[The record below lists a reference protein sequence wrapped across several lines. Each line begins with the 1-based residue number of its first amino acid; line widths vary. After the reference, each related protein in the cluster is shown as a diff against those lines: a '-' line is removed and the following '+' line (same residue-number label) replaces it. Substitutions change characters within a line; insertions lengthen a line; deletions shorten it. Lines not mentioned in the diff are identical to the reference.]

1 MEISPVTRKEHFLA
15 RAAGDEDALELQP
28 VTREEHFLQNII
40 DAIEEGGGGGGSVTA
55 AAVASAIGDMSSAQ
69 ASQALSDLGGEPEKF
84 VVTVTYDDQTD
95 SYSADKTF
103 AEIETAYNAKKTV
116 IVLLPEVNN
125 TELQLSLLYPFDG
138 GYGTADFYGIM
149 PPAGVYRTTI
159 IGVSVESDGQSDTWN
174 YTEFI
179 PQEVRQWPIFGTTP
193 TITPEANTIYNG
205 GTLTSLTISNPPA
218 TGEYEI
224 DFISGA
230 TPTVCAFDDIRWPDN
245 TAPTIAANTEYEISV
260 KNNKGLCVGW
270 PVQSGGDT

>member
-40 DAIEEGGGGGGSVTA
+40 DAIEEGGGGGSITVDTSLNGSSTNPVENQA
-55 AAVASAIGDMSSAQ
+55 IFNAFASVAYQLGNKVSKPTIVESAMSS
-69 ASQALSDLGGEPEKF
+69 L
-84 VVTVTYDDQTD
+84 
-95 SYSADKTF
+95 
-103 AEIETAYNAKKTV
+103 
-116 IVLLPEVNN
+116 
-125 TELQLSLLYPFDG
+125 
-138 GYGTADFYGIM
+138 
-149 PPAGVYRTTI
+149 
-159 IGVSVESDGQSDTWN
+159 
-174 YTEFI
+174 
-179 PQEVRQWPIFGTTP
+179 
-193 TITPEANTIYNG
+193 TITPEDNTIYECG
-205 GTLTSLTISNPPA
+205 ELTSLTISNPPA

-270 PVQSGGDT
+270 PVPEVTP